1 LTDNLQFALQLADV
15 ADAITLRGFTDR
27 TFGVH
32 SKEDSSDVTDI
43 DRAAETALR
52 ELVISGRPDH
62 GFYGEEH
69 GRVNPTA
76 SVQWVVDPIDGTSNF
91 VRGIPVW
98 ATLIAVVADD
108 QPVIGVVSAPALGRR
123 WWAECGHGSYV
134 NGSPIFVS
142 NVSELER
149 AHVSVTH
156 SQGWVDLG
164 LTPRLV
170 ELQSTAHRSRGFGDF
185 WQHMLVAE
193 GALDVAV
200 DAIGLQPY
208 DNAALYPIVTEA
220 GGAITDRHGAA
231 AWTSNSQVSTNSILH
246 DRIIVLLSTANESTR
261 GTS

>member
-1 LTDNLQFALQLADV
+1 MTDDLQFALQLADT
-15 ADAITLRGFTDR
+15 ADTITLRGFTDR

-32 SKEDSSDVTDI
+32 SKEDASDVTDV

-52 ELVISGRPDH
+52 ELVVSARPDH

-76 SVQWVVDPIDGTSNF
+76 NVQWVVDPIDGTSNF

-156 SQGWVDLG
+156 SQGWAELG
-164 LTPRLV
+164 LVQNLV
-170 ELQSTAHRSRGFGDF
+170 QLQTTARRSRGFGDF

-193 GALDVAV
+193 GAIDVAI
-200 DAIGLQPY
+200 DAVGLQPY
-208 DNAALYPIVTEA
+208 DNAALYPIVTES
-220 GGAITDRHGAA
+220 GGRISDRHGRPS
-231 AWTSNSQVSTNSILH
+231 WKSDTQISTNGLLH
-246 DRIIVLLSTANESTR
+246 DRVIRHLSSER
-261 GTS
+261 